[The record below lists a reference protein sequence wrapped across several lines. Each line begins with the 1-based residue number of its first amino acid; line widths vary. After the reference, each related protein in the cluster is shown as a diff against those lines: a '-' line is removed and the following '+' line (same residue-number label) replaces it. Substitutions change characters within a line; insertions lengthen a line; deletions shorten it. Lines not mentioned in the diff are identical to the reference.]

1 MTGKGDSTKP
11 KTTTKA
17 PAKGTKTI
25 SKAQAVSRKNKKGE
39 HTKRSHKI
47 RTKTRFFV
55 PRTRD
60 TVSKPTYARN
70 IKTLFSNKIEK
81 FDKWTV
87 FRKPLATEKAMKKIE
102 DENTMV
108 FLVDPLASKCKIKEA
123 FAKIYGTKVRSVN
136 TLVRPDG
143 KKKAYIRLSHDSDAL
158 NLASKIGVI

>member
-1 MTGKGDSTKP
+1 MTTGKGDSTKP
-11 KTTTKA
+11 KATNKA
-17 PAKGTKTI
+17 PAKGNKTI
-25 SKAQAVSRKNKKGE
+25 SKARSVSKKNKKGE

-47 RTKTRFFV
+47 RTKTRFFI
-55 PRTRD
+55 PRTKD

-70 IKTLFSNKIEK
+70 VRSLYATKIEK

-108 FLVDPLASKCKIKEA
+108 FLVDPHASKCKIKEA

-136 TLVRPDG
+136 TLVR
-143 KKKAYIRLSHDSDAL
+143 
-158 NLASKIGVI
+158 